1 MKARVTV
8 DDFFTALIAELAAS
22 RVTVVSLRANFDQA
36 LEEAFNELLEAGVTH
51 DLDVRFRIRTHPV
64 HGDSPTVRD
73 ALAAA
78 VQRDLISLDNPEY
91 QDMRLKVTQDDAE
104 DLLGRTTIP
113 RDLAERMSKT
123 FLERYR
129 LLVN

>member
-1 MKARVTV
+1 
-8 DDFFTALIAELAAS
+8 
-22 RVTVVSLRANFDQA
+22 
-36 LEEAFNELLEAGVTH
+36 
-51 DLDVRFRIRTHPV
+51 
-64 HGDSPTVRD
+64 
-73 ALAAA
+73 
-78 VQRDLISLDNPEY
+78 
-91 QDMRLKVTQDDAE
+91 MRLKVTQDDAE